1 MRDASGIYFVGLRF
15 DIAVSSDENKA
26 DEIASKYAEFCKAG
40 HCPMGELP
48 CPFLLEI
55 SNITCKEVTP
65 EAWRKIMEV
74 F

>member
-1 MRDASGIYFVGLRF
+1 MSDASGICFVGLRF
-15 DIAVSSDENKA
+15 DIAIGGAEKA
-26 DEIASKYAEFCKAG
+26 GELAEKYAGYCQQRK
-40 HCPMGELP
+40 CPMGELP

-74 F
+74 Y

>member
-1 MRDASGIYFVGLRF
+1 MNDKIYFIGLRF
-15 DIAVSSDENKA
+15 DIAIGGAEKA
-26 DEIASKYAEFCKAG
+26 DEIAARYAEFCKSG

-55 SNITCKEVTP
+55 SNLTCREVTS

-74 F
+74 V